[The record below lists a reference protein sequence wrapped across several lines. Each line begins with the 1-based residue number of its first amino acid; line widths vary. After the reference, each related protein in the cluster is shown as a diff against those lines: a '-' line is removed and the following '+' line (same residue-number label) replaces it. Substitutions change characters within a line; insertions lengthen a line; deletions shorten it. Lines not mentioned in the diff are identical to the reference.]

1 MRSVVIAI
9 GGHDKSQQAADRC
22 IKSGK
27 LHGVSVEK
35 FAAITPKNDVF
46 KICERSGISTEHF
59 SDTYSRLENQMACF
73 LSHYS
78 LWNTCL
84 HLNEPIAI
92 FEHDAIITSPLPST
106 LPNFCGNIGAPSYG
120 KFNTPSTIGWG
131 GLVSK
136 PYFPGAHAYIVTPM
150 GAKLLVKRARKE
162 AMTPDVYLH
171 ISRFSWLQ
179 EYYPYCAYAD
189 DRFTTIQH
197 KRGCSAKHNNSEE
210 YEILEV

>member
-1 MRSVVIAI
+1 
-9 GGHDKSQQAADRC
+9 
-22 IKSGK
+22 
-27 LHGVSVEK
+27 
-35 FAAITPKNDVF
+35 
-46 KICERSGISTEHF
+46 
-59 SDTYSRLENQMACF
+59 
-73 LSHYS
+73 
-78 LWNTCL
+78 
-84 HLNEPIAI
+84 
-92 FEHDAIITSPLPST
+92 
-106 LPNFCGNIGAPSYG
+106 
-120 KFNTPSTIGWG
+120 
-131 GLVSK
+131 VSK

-197 KRGCSAKHNNSEE
+197 KRGCSAKHNNSEN